1 MIDGNTMLTVN
12 LTAGEL
18 QVVMGAL
25 AEVPPVR
32 LLVLE
37 KLRQQIVKA
46 EPDAFEVAAG
56 AAPRVNGQDVVQE

>member
-25 AEVPPVR
+25 AEVPPIR

-37 KLRQQIVKA
+37 KLRQQIIKA
-46 EPDAFEVAAG
+46 EPGAFEVAAG
-56 AAPRVNGQDVVQE
+56 AAPRVNGQDVIQE

>member
-18 QVVMGAL
+18 QIIMGAL
-25 AEVPPVR
+25 AEVPPIR

-37 KLRQQIVKA
+37 KLRRQIVA
-46 EPDAFEVAAG
+46 VEPDAFEVAAG